1 MLWLRRLHL
10 RRRSLFNRDAVE
22 DELNRELAFH
32 LAQLKAE
39 NMAAGM
45 TEREAEHAARRAFGS
60 DASLAE
66 QCRDERRTRW
76 IEDAVQDIRFA
87 LRTFAASPGFTAVA
101 ILTLALG
108 IGATA
113 AFFTTTYGILFRPL
127 PYREP
132 DRLIEVEYGPAG
144 VGPVTAMR
152 ELSKAVEY
160 GGYQPGNELD
170 LQTGGELRRVEATA
184 VTWNLARVLGVH
196 PSRGRWFEQGD
207 ERPGQHR
214 VVVLSDRTWR
224 ERFHAD
230 PAIVGRRILINEDS
244 FQIVGVM
251 PPEFAFPSRSTE
263 LWFPVRIDPRN
274 PGYLWGSGNL
284 RPVGRLHPGM
294 TVEAA
299 QAEMRPLIRRILP
312 MFPWR
317 MPDEYAVDAH
327 VIPIGDAAASLVKPR
342 LFALAAGSLL
352 LLLIACGNVAN
363 LLLARAVGRSREIAM
378 REALGAG
385 GGRLL
390 RQLLTENLTLCLA
403 GGLAGVATALAILAL
418 APACSSR
425 PTHRG
430 STRLASVPRCSSLP
444 HWR

>member
-1 MLWLRRLHL
+1 
-10 RRRSLFNRDAVE
+10 
-22 DELNRELAFH
+22 
-32 LAQLKAE
+32 
-39 NMAAGM
+39 
-45 TEREAEHAARRAFGS
+45 
-60 DASLAE
+60 
-66 QCRDERRTRW
+66 
-76 IEDAVQDIRFA
+76 
-87 LRTFAASPGFTAVA
+87 
-101 ILTLALG
+101 
-108 IGATA
+108 
-113 AFFTTTYGILFRPL
+113 
-127 PYREP
+127 
-132 DRLIEVEYGPAG
+132 
-144 VGPVTAMR
+144 MR

-196 PSRGRWFEQGD
+196 PSLGRWFEQGD

-251 PPEFAFPSRSTE
+251 PPDFAFPSRGTE

-274 PGYLWGSGNL
+274 AGYLWGSGNL

-317 MPDEYAVDAH
+317 MPDEYAADAH
-327 VIPIGDAAASLVKPR
+327 HSDG
-342 LFALAAGSLL
+342 
-352 LLLIACGNVAN
+352 
-363 LLLARAVGRSREIAM
+363 
-378 REALGAG
+378 
-385 GGRLL
+385 
-390 RQLLTENLTLCLA
+390 
-403 GGLAGVATALAILAL
+403 
-418 APACSSR
+418 
-425 PTHRG
+425 
-430 STRLASVPRCSSLP
+430 
-444 HWR
+444 